1 MQDPDIQI
9 IVFAAGHR
17 LIAADFQNGAPLVHD
32 RHIIKRLPS
41 PCVFLYSFI
50 IAGNKSPADRLCRV
64 LREFKNVSADYRQP
78 VIFSKLLQLPFAPV
92 QDGDIIR
99 VHFCDQFIFAMS
111 KADIQCCPGANILRK
126 ADKMKYGRILRK
138 MPFQNRIQLC
148 CQRPIAYNY
157 KVVRSDGLI
166 QHALNGCIKICRFF
180 FCIHRH

>member
-1 MQDPDIQI
+1 
-9 IVFAAGHR
+9 
-17 LIAADFQNGAPLVHD
+17 
-32 RHIIKRLPS
+32 
-41 PCVFLYSFI
+41 
-50 IAGNKSPADRLCRV
+50 
-64 LREFKNVSADYRQP
+64 
-78 VIFSKLLQLPFAPV
+78 
-92 QDGDIIR
+92 
-99 VHFCDQFIFAMS
+99 MS

-157 KVVRSDGLI
+157 KVVRSDGLV